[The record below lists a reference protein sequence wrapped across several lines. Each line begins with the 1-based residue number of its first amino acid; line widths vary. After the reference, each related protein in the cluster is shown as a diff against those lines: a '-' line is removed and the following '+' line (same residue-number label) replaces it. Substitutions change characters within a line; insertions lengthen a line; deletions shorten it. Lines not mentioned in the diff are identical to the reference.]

1 MSPSRDPLEQLLPE
15 WRVEPRRNPRFR
27 AQVWQRIGAAS
38 DAVPW
43 PVYLRSHATAVAGAL
58 ALAVAVGAIGGWSQA
73 RARVEADSS
82 HIASS
87 YVQTLDAR
95 NMRIP

>member
-15 WRVEPRRNPRFR
+15 WRVEPRRDPRFR
-27 AQVWQRIGAAS
+27 AQVWQRIGAARDVTS
-38 DAVPW
+38 W
-43 PVYLRSHATAVAGAL
+43 PVYLRLHATAVAGVL
-58 ALAVAVGAIGGWSQA
+58 ALAVAVGAIGGWSRA

-82 HIASS
+82 QIASS

-95 NMRIP
+95 NMRMP